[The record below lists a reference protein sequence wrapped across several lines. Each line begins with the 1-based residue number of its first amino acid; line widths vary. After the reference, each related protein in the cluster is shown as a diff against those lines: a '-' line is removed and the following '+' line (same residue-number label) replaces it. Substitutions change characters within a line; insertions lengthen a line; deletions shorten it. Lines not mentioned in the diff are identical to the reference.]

1 MTNLAIDPFNNYRG
15 NRRSNAVRE
24 AAIFTSS
31 LQKTIN
37 LKSGQSSNFSLIL
50 PFEWWSRPKTY
61 CVKSPVLAVLV
72 CLFQDFKTLE
82 ANDRK
87 TVRKLSTYLIN

>member
-15 NRRSNAVRE
+15 NRRSNAVR

-61 CVKSPVLAVLV
+61 CVKSPVLV
-72 CLFQDFKTLE
+72 CLFQDFITLE
-82 ANDRK
+82 ANDQK
-87 TVRKLSTYLIN
+87 TVRNLDEPF